1 MKKLKILL
9 TNASDIYGGG
19 EFFVYQI
26 AGLLKL
32 RGHKVWVSCRRD
44 SLLYE
49 KCSQNKIELFPQEYP
64 KNYGKKGVFRIANEI
79 KKLINETGIDVV
91 HTNTN
96 YDRTAVAIAAR
107 LAHVPHVTNN
117 HSFQSINYNLT
128 HWYRNK
134 FLTGHFIVGGK
145 CTKDVLA
152 GKDKIKEN
160 KISIIHMG
168 LDPEPYKRIPELRK
182 KIREEFNIKK
192 SEVLIGNVARLV
204 PFKGQ
209 EYLIRAFASVKSEY
223 PNSKLMIV
231 GDGELSEKLKKLAH
245 EFKMSSDI
253 IFPGFREDIQAI
265 YSAFDIYAHTS
276 VEGGGEAFPYAL
288 LYALAQKLPI
298 VSTNVGEVTA
308 IVKVNVNGFLAED
321 KDINALAGKLKILL
335 ADEAKRKNMGEKSYK
350 LLMNEFTEDIMI
362 EKIERVYYK
371 VIEGK

>member
-9 TNASDIYGGG
+9 TNASEIYGGG

-26 AGLLKL
+26 AGLLKF
-32 RGHKVWVSCRRD
+32 REHKVWVSCRRD
-44 SLLYE
+44 NLLYE
-49 KCSQNKIELFPQEYP
+49 KCSQNKIELFPQDYP
-64 KNYGKKGVFRIANEI
+64 ENNGRKGVFKIANEMRKFI
-79 KKLINETGIDVV
+79 KKKGIDVV

-96 YDRTAVAIAAR
+96 YDRTAGAIAAR
-107 LAHVPHVTNN
+107 LAHIPHVTNN

-134 FLTGHFIVGGK
+134 FLTSHFIVGGK

-160 KISIIHMG
+160 RISIIHMG
-168 LDPEPYKRIPELRK
+168 LDPGLYKRMPELRK
-182 KIREEFNIKK
+182 KIREEFNIKEK
-192 SEVLIGNVARLV
+192 EVLIGNTARMV

-209 EYLIRAFASVKSEY
+209 EYLIKAFALVKSEY

-231 GDGELSEKLKKLAH
+231 GDGELDVKLKKLAH
-245 EFKMSSDI
+245 EFKVTDDI
-253 IFPGFREDIQAI
+253 IFPGFRDDIQAI

-288 LYALAQKLPI
+288 LYALSQELPI
-298 VSTNVGEVTA
+298 VSTNVGDVAA
-308 IVKVNVNGFLAED
+308 IVKDNVNGFLAGD

-335 ADEAKRKNMGEKSYK
+335 ADETKRKNMGVNSYK
-350 LLMNEFTEDIMI
+350 LLMNEFTENMMI
-362 EKIERVYYK
+362 EKIERIYYK
-371 VIEGK
+371 VKEEK